1 LNAEILPMT
10 TRYAWAQRGDINAFF
25 GLILDNVAVMIFL
38 LTLITSAN
46 PASDNH
52 FSRDFVFT
60 RMIPGTAL
68 GVVAGD
74 LVYTWLA
81 FRLARR
87 SGHGGVTAMPLGLDT
102 PSTIAVGTL
111 ILLPS
116 LKYGVEH
123 YGFDHGQAMVFA
135 WHVGAVLL
143 VMIGIFK
150 SLVAPLGSAV
160 RKWVPRAGL
169 LGSLAGIALALIALV
184 PLWQHIATIPL
195 IGLVTLIV
203 ILVTLVAHHPL
214 PGRLPGALVAVLLG
228 VILYWSSNLLGPSLH
243 VTLVPLP
250 AHQQTAVWRLPEFF
264 PVFTQSWPWWRQVF
278 AHAVALLPVMLP
290 FALATIVGGIDCT
303 ESAAAAGDEYDT
315 RSILWTEGLASVLA
329 GLFGGVIQTTPY
341 IGQPAYKAMG
351 GRAAYTLATALF
363 IGLAGG
369 LGWFAHLFEWLP
381 AAACFPLLVFVGLEI
396 GAQSFRATPTRHYP
410 ALALAMLPALAY
422 MALIPLDIAL
432 GSERQPMPHAESV
445 ILSLRCLAGGF
456 IVTSL
461 LWASA
466 LAAIL
471 DRQLFRAAAYLGVA
485 AVCSLVGIIHS
496 PLVPAVIGWPWNVYT
511 QMPQIPEMLCQ
522 SPFHWAGGYVL
533 AAAVLML
540 IGWTSPRYLTNMSA
554 R

>member
-1 LNAEILPMT
+1 MT
-10 TRYAWAQRGDINAFF
+10 HRYAWAQRGDINAFF
-25 GLILDNVAVMIFL
+25 GLMIDNVAVMIFL
-38 LTLITSAN
+38 LGFITSAS
-46 PASDNH
+46 PETEGH
-52 FSRDFVFT
+52 FTREFVFT
-60 RMIPGTAL
+60 QMIPGTAL

-87 SGHGGVTAMPLGLDT
+87 SGRRDVTAMPLGLDT
-102 PSTIAVGTL
+102 PSTFAVGTL

-116 LKYGVEH
+116 LKFGMEQHH
-123 YGFDHGQAMVFA
+123 YDHGQAMVFA

-143 VMIGIFK
+143 VMIGICK
-150 SLVAPLGSAV
+150 SIVAPLGTAV

-184 PLWQHIATIPL
+184 PLWQNIAAVPL
-195 IGLVTLIV
+195 VGLAALIV

-214 PGRLPGALVAVLLG
+214 PGRIPGVLASVVLG
-228 VILYWSSNLLGPSLH
+228 VVLYWGFHWLGPGFH
-243 VTLVPLP
+243 ATLVPPP
-250 AHQQTAVWRLPEFF
+250 AHQQAAAWRLPEFF
-264 PVFTQSWPWWRQVF
+264 PAFAQDWSWWQKVFV
-278 AHAVALLPVMLP
+278 HAVAQLPVMLP

-351 GRAAYTLATALF
+351 GRAAYTMATALF

-381 AAACFPLLVFVGLEI
+381 EAACFPILVFVGLEI
-396 GAQSFRATPTRHYP
+396 GAQSFHATPQRHYA

-422 MALIPLDIAL
+422 LAMIPLDMAL
-432 GSERQPMPHAESV
+432 GPDRQPMPYAAAA
-445 ILSLRCLAGGF
+445 ILALRCLANGF

-466 LAAIL
+466 LAAAL
-471 DRQLFRAAAYLGVA
+471 DRQMVPRRRVSWSG
-485 AVCSLVGIIHS
+485 CSLQLRGHYSFAAGTGGDRLAVGCLRQDVANAGDALSIALS
-496 PLVPAVIGWPWNVYT
+496 LGWR
-511 QMPQIPEMLCQ
+511 IPVGSRVCHADWLDVA
-522 SPFHWAGGYVL
+522 P
-533 AAAVLML
+533 
-540 IGWTSPRYLTNMSA
+540 
-554 R
+554 